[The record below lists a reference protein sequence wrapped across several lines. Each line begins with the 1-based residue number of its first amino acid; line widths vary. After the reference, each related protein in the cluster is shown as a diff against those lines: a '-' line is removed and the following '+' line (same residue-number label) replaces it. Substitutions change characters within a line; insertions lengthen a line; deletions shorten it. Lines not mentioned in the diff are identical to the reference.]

1 MGKQTK
7 VLHGSCSEVYIN
19 GVRDV
24 LATKIEVKVTGDFE
38 DGAFCGDYGTFP
50 IYNGYA
56 IEGTLT
62 DKKTDSTLEVAIA
75 EGYRTGVMP
84 DIVLIT
90 ALTNPATRQVERWS
104 VSGVVFTEV
113 ALANIE
119 AKKAVLEIY
128 GELSSAN
135 GAMEAL
141 ECGKHALYTVC
152 PQLQDRNLQAELG
165 VAEDPMR
172 IIDAL
177 FSLPEQDVLGG
188 EALRF
193 MGLLAERSQAAQA
206 EDQEETPDDPG
217 LETVKN

>member
-1 MGKQTK
+1 MGKQSK

-38 DGAFCGDYGTFP
+38 DGTFCGDYGTFP

-62 DKKTDSTLEVAIA
+62 GKKSDSTLEVAIA

-84 DIVLIT
+84 DIVLMT
-90 ALTNPATRQVERWS
+90 ALTNPATKQVERWS

-119 AKKAVLEIY
+119 AKKAVERELPFKAETCKNLEAI
-128 GELSSAN
+128 
-135 GAMEAL
+135 
-141 ECGKHALYTVC
+141 V
-152 PQLQDRNLQAELG
+152 
-165 VAEDPMR
+165 
-172 IIDAL
+172 
-177 FSLPEQDVLGG
+177 
-188 EALRF
+188 
-193 MGLLAERSQAAQA
+193 
-206 EDQEETPDDPG
+206 
-217 LETVKN
+217 

>member
-24 LATKIEVKVTGDFE
+24 LATKIDVKVTGDFE

-50 IYNGYA
+50 IYNGYS

-62 DKKTDSTLEVAIA
+62 DKKTDSTLEMAIV

-84 DIVLIT
+84 DIVLMT

-119 AKKAVLEIY
+119 AKKAVDRELPFKAETYKNLEAI
-128 GELSSAN
+128 E
-135 GAMEAL
+135 
-141 ECGKHALYTVC
+141 
-152 PQLQDRNLQAELG
+152 
-165 VAEDPMR
+165 
-172 IIDAL
+172 
-177 FSLPEQDVLGG
+177 
-188 EALRF
+188 
-193 MGLLAERSQAAQA
+193 
-206 EDQEETPDDPG
+206 
-217 LETVKN
+217 

>member
-50 IYNGYA
+50 IYNGYS
-56 IEGTLT
+56 IEGTIT
-62 DKKTDSTLEVAIA
+62 DMKLDSTLEVAIV

-119 AKKAVLEIY
+119 AKKAVGRELPFKAETYKNLEAI
-128 GELSSAN
+128 E
-135 GAMEAL
+135 
-141 ECGKHALYTVC
+141 
-152 PQLQDRNLQAELG
+152 
-165 VAEDPMR
+165 
-172 IIDAL
+172 
-177 FSLPEQDVLGG
+177 
-188 EALRF
+188 
-193 MGLLAERSQAAQA
+193 
-206 EDQEETPDDPG
+206 
-217 LETVKN
+217 

>member
-24 LATKIEVKVTGDFE
+24 LTTKIEVKVTGDFE

-50 IYNGYA
+50 IYNGYS
-56 IEGTLT
+56 IEGTIT
-62 DKKTDSTLEVAIA
+62 DKKLDSTLEVAIA

-119 AKKAVLEIY
+119 AKKAVERELPFKAETYKNLEAI
-128 GELSSAN
+128 E
-135 GAMEAL
+135 
-141 ECGKHALYTVC
+141 
-152 PQLQDRNLQAELG
+152 
-165 VAEDPMR
+165 
-172 IIDAL
+172 
-177 FSLPEQDVLGG
+177 
-188 EALRF
+188 
-193 MGLLAERSQAAQA
+193 
-206 EDQEETPDDPG
+206 
-217 LETVKN
+217 

>member
-50 IYNGYA
+50 IYNGYS

-119 AKKAVLEIY
+119 AKKAVERELPFKAETYKNLEAI
-128 GELSSAN
+128 E
-135 GAMEAL
+135 
-141 ECGKHALYTVC
+141 
-152 PQLQDRNLQAELG
+152 
-165 VAEDPMR
+165 
-172 IIDAL
+172 
-177 FSLPEQDVLGG
+177 
-188 EALRF
+188 
-193 MGLLAERSQAAQA
+193 
-206 EDQEETPDDPG
+206 
-217 LETVKN
+217 

>member
-38 DGAFCGDYGTFP
+38 DGTFCGDYATYP

-62 DKKTDSTLEVAIA
+62 GKKADSTLEVAIA

-84 DIVLIT
+84 DIVLMT

-119 AKKAVLEIY
+119 AKKAVERELPFKAETYKNLEAI
-128 GELSSAN
+128 E
-135 GAMEAL
+135 
-141 ECGKHALYTVC
+141 
-152 PQLQDRNLQAELG
+152 
-165 VAEDPMR
+165 
-172 IIDAL
+172 
-177 FSLPEQDVLGG
+177 
-188 EALRF
+188 
-193 MGLLAERSQAAQA
+193 
-206 EDQEETPDDPG
+206 
-217 LETVKN
+217 

>member
-84 DIVLIT
+84 DIVLIP

-119 AKKAVLEIY
+119 AKKAVERALPFKAETYKNLEAI
-128 GELSSAN
+128 E
-135 GAMEAL
+135 
-141 ECGKHALYTVC
+141 
-152 PQLQDRNLQAELG
+152 
-165 VAEDPMR
+165 
-172 IIDAL
+172 
-177 FSLPEQDVLGG
+177 
-188 EALRF
+188 
-193 MGLLAERSQAAQA
+193 
-206 EDQEETPDDPG
+206 
-217 LETVKN
+217 

>member
-119 AKKAVLEIY
+119 AKKAVERELPFKAETYKSLEAI
-128 GELSSAN
+128 E
-135 GAMEAL
+135 
-141 ECGKHALYTVC
+141 
-152 PQLQDRNLQAELG
+152 
-165 VAEDPMR
+165 
-172 IIDAL
+172 
-177 FSLPEQDVLGG
+177 
-188 EALRF
+188 
-193 MGLLAERSQAAQA
+193 
-206 EDQEETPDDPG
+206 
-217 LETVKN
+217 

>member
-19 GVRDV
+19 GVRDT

-38 DGAFCGDYGTFP
+38 DGTFCGDYATYP

-62 DKKTDSTLEVAIA
+62 DKKADSALEVAIA

-90 ALTNPATRQVERWS
+90 ALTNPVSRQVERWS
-104 VSGVVFTEV
+104 ISGVVFTEV

-119 AKKAVLEIY
+119 AKKAVERELPFKAETYKNLEAI
-128 GELSSAN
+128 
-135 GAMEAL
+135 
-141 ECGKHALYTVC
+141 V
-152 PQLQDRNLQAELG
+152 
-165 VAEDPMR
+165 
-172 IIDAL
+172 
-177 FSLPEQDVLGG
+177 
-188 EALRF
+188 
-193 MGLLAERSQAAQA
+193 
-206 EDQEETPDDPG
+206 
-217 LETVKN
+217 

>member
-119 AKKAVLEIY
+119 AKKAVERELPFKAETYKNLEAI
-128 GELSSAN
+128 E
-135 GAMEAL
+135 
-141 ECGKHALYTVC
+141 
-152 PQLQDRNLQAELG
+152 
-165 VAEDPMR
+165 
-172 IIDAL
+172 
-177 FSLPEQDVLGG
+177 
-188 EALRF
+188 
-193 MGLLAERSQAAQA
+193 
-206 EDQEETPDDPG
+206 
-217 LETVKN
+217 

>member
-50 IYNGYA
+50 IYNGYS
-56 IEGTLT
+56 IEGTIT
-62 DKKTDSTLEVAIA
+62 DKKLDSTLEVAIA

-119 AKKAVLEIY
+119 AKKAVERELPFKAETYKNLEAI
-128 GELSSAN
+128 
-135 GAMEAL
+135 
-141 ECGKHALYTVC
+141 V
-152 PQLQDRNLQAELG
+152 
-165 VAEDPMR
+165 
-172 IIDAL
+172 
-177 FSLPEQDVLGG
+177 
-188 EALRF
+188 
-193 MGLLAERSQAAQA
+193 
-206 EDQEETPDDPG
+206 
-217 LETVKN
+217 

>member
-50 IYNGYA
+50 IYNGYS

-62 DKKTDSTLEVAIA
+62 DKKSDSTLEVAIA

-119 AKKAVLEIY
+119 AKKAVERELPFKAETYKNLEAI
-128 GELSSAN
+128 E
-135 GAMEAL
+135 
-141 ECGKHALYTVC
+141 
-152 PQLQDRNLQAELG
+152 
-165 VAEDPMR
+165 
-172 IIDAL
+172 
-177 FSLPEQDVLGG
+177 
-188 EALRF
+188 
-193 MGLLAERSQAAQA
+193 
-206 EDQEETPDDPG
+206 
-217 LETVKN
+217 

>member
-56 IEGTLT
+56 IEGTLI
-62 DKKTDSTLEVAIA
+62 DKKTDSTLEVAIV

-119 AKKAVLEIY
+119 AKKAVERELPFKAETYKNLEAI
-128 GELSSAN
+128 E
-135 GAMEAL
+135 
-141 ECGKHALYTVC
+141 
-152 PQLQDRNLQAELG
+152 
-165 VAEDPMR
+165 
-172 IIDAL
+172 
-177 FSLPEQDVLGG
+177 
-188 EALRF
+188 
-193 MGLLAERSQAAQA
+193 
-206 EDQEETPDDPG
+206 
-217 LETVKN
+217 

>member
-90 ALTNPATRQVERWS
+90 ALTNPATKQVERWS

-119 AKKAVLEIY
+119 AKKAVERELPFKAETYKNLEAI
-128 GELSSAN
+128 E
-135 GAMEAL
+135 
-141 ECGKHALYTVC
+141 
-152 PQLQDRNLQAELG
+152 
-165 VAEDPMR
+165 
-172 IIDAL
+172 
-177 FSLPEQDVLGG
+177 
-188 EALRF
+188 
-193 MGLLAERSQAAQA
+193 
-206 EDQEETPDDPG
+206 
-217 LETVKN
+217 